1 MRLNDFALERY
12 LAVHEF
18 SAPSLLC
25 TSDCESLSV
34 EDLLSLGGGSMEE
47 FGRLNLG
54 YTESPGGEALREEI
68 ANLYT
73 TIEPE
78 EIIVFSG
85 AEEAIFV
92 TLTTLL
98 NEESTAVV
106 QTPCYQSLSE
116 IPRSTGCRVI
126 PWVMEEKDNW
136 THGPAMQSISGHGK
150 TVRIINTPHNPTGHL
165 FTRDQMETMA
175 ETANRQESHLFSD
188 EVYRFLEYRSSDHL
202 PGAADLFDKG
212 ISVGV
217 MSKAFG
223 LAGLRIGWVA
233 THDAALRRRILAMK
247 DYTTICNS
255 APSEY
260 LATAALRVKDKLLA
274 RNLSIIRE
282 NLSLLN
288 KFFARH
294 TETFTW
300 IPPQA
305 GATCFPRLNHGS
317 SEAFCQDLLDK
328 NGVLLLPSTVFG
340 FGDSHFR
347 VGFARKDMPLALAGL
362 ENYLN
367 EQEKSETLEPEQS
380 EINQALGPCLNLPR

>member
-25 TSDCESLSV
+25 TSDCESQTV

-54 YTESPGGEALREEI
+54 YTESPGSPALREEI
-68 ANLYT
+68 AGLYT

-92 TLTTLL
+92 TLQALL
-98 NEESTAVV
+98 DKESTAIV

-126 PWVMEEKDNW
+126 PWVMEEKDNNW
-136 THGPAMQSISGHGK
+136 THGPAMQTISGHGK

-165 FTRDQMETMA
+165 FTRDEMDTLA
-175 ETANRQESHLFSD
+175 ENANQAKSHLFSD
-188 EVYRFLEYRSSDHL
+188 EVYRFLEYRPSDHL

-212 ISVGV
+212 VSVGV

-223 LAGLRIGWVA
+223 LAGLRIGWIA
-233 THDAALRRRILAMK
+233 THDAELRSRILAMK

-260 LATAALRVKDKLLA
+260 LATAALRVKEKLLA
-274 RNLSIIRE
+274 RNLGIIKE

-288 KFFARH
+288 GFFARH
-294 TETFTW
+294 TETFSW
-300 IPPQA
+300 VPPRA
-305 GATCFPRLNHGS
+305 GATCFPRLNQGS
-317 SEAFCQDLLDK
+317 SEAFCQDLLEK

-340 FGDSHFR
+340 FGDAHFR

-362 ENYLN
+362 EQYLN
-367 EQEKSETLEPEQS
+367 EQKKE
-380 EINQALGPCLNLPR
+380 

>member
-34 EDLLSLGGGSMEE
+34 EALLALGGGSMEE
-47 FGRLNLG
+47 FGRLRLG
-54 YTESPGGEALREEI
+54 YTESMGSPALREEI
-68 ANLYT
+68 AHLYA

-92 TLTTLL
+92 TLQVLL
-98 NEESTAVV
+98 DAETTAVV

-116 IPRSTGCRVI
+116 IPRSAGCRII
-126 PWVMEEKDNW
+126 PWVMEEKNNW
-136 THGPAMQSISGHGK
+136 TPGPAMQTISGHGK
-150 TVRIINTPHNPTGHL
+150 TIRIINTPHNPTGHL
-165 FTRDQMETMA
+165 FTRDEMETMA
-175 ETANRQESHLFSD
+175 ENADRQDSHLFSD
-188 EVYRFLEYRSSDHL
+188 EVYRFLEYRPSDHL

-212 ISVGV
+212 VSVGV

-223 LAGLRIGWVA
+223 LAGLRIGWIA
-233 THDAALRRRILAMK
+233 THDAELRRRILAMK

-260 LATAALRVKDKLLA
+260 LATAALRVKEKLLA
-274 RNLSIIRE
+274 RNLAIIE
-282 NLSLLN
+282 NNLSLLN
-288 KFFARH
+288 DFFARH
-294 TETFTW
+294 TETFSW
-300 IPPQA
+300 VPPRA
-305 GATCFPRLNHGS
+305 GATCFPRLNQGS
-317 SEAFCQDLLDK
+317 SEAFCRDLLEK

-347 VGFARKDMPLALAGL
+347 VGFARKDMPVALAGL
-362 ENYLN
+362 EKYLN
-367 EQEKSETLEPEQS
+367 GQEKE
-380 EINQALGPCLNLPR
+380 